1 MNKLWAIVLL
11 YFFFTSCSYFK
22 PEEKPQAVARVGESY
37 LFKSDLVDLVSEE
50 TSKEDSI
57 TIVHNFIDRW
67 ATQTLLIKAAEL
79 NIDKEQQEEFDK
91 LIQQYKVDLYTKAY
105 LEQIVQREVDT
116 VVSITEIKSYYDEN
130 KENFKTNGS
139 LIRLRYINLPKDH
152 PKFELIKGKFFDTKK
167 NDKKFWETYQLQFKS
182 SALNDSV
189 WVEMNQIYKKLPFI
203 TPENRE
209 NYIVEGKAIQ
219 QPDSLNVYFVK
230 IRSVIDKNEVSPFD
244 YVKPTIKELIINK
257 RKLDLIKKF
266 EKEITDDAIKNNK
279 YEIYK

>member
-11 YFFFTSCSYFK
+11 YFVFTSCSYFK

-167 NDKKFWETYQLQFKS
+167 SDKKFWETYQLQFKS

-209 NYIVEGKAIQ
+209 NYIVEGKAIHQ
-219 QPDSLNVYFVK
+219 ADSLNVYFVK
-230 IRSVIDKNEVSPFD
+230 IRNVIDKNEVSPFD

>member
-11 YFFFTSCSYFK
+11 YFVFTSCSYFK

-167 NDKKFWETYQLQFKS
+167 SDKKFWETYQLQFKS

-230 IRSVIDKNEVSPFD
+230 IRNVIDKNEVSPFD